1 MRAVTAR
8 ARVSAVAHGTLTTH
22 HASLRRVA
30 LLVWALLTAAGL
42 AELLAVIVWGPGA
55 DFHAYWDVNL
65 GNPYG
70 QSLGQT
76 NAFLY
81 SPVVALAA
89 APLRIIPFE
98 AARLAW
104 LAVNVGCLVYLVR
117 RWALAALVF
126 LPVALELYWG
136 NVDLV
141 IAVGIVVGFR
151 YPAAWAFA
159 LLTKVTPG
167 VGLVWFLVRREWRSF
182 ALALGMA
189 VALSVVSFLVVP
201 AWWGAWLQVL
211 SRSTS
216 ATQTATLLDV
226 PIGFRMVAAM
236 LLVAWG
242 AVTDRRWIVPVA
254 VTLAAPAV
262 WRIVPAI
269 LVAVVPLWRGRR
281 SDSVK
286 IAPSAQA

>member
-1 MRAVTAR
+1 MTVR
-8 ARVSAVAHGTLTTH
+8 ARVSAVAHGTVTTH

-55 DFHAYWDVNL
+55 DFHAYWSVNL

-81 SPVVALAA
+81 SPVVAIAA
-89 APLRIIPFE
+89 APLHMIPFE

-136 NVDLV
+136 NIDLLIAAV
-141 IAVGIVVGFR
+141 IVAGFR

-159 LLTKVTPG
+159 LLTKVTPA
-167 VGLVWFLVRREWRSF
+167 VGLLWFVIRGEWRS
-182 ALALGMA
+182 LAAAMGTTA
-189 VALSVVSFLVVP
+189 VLSVLSFLVEP
-201 AWWGAWLQVL
+201 SWWTAWIEVL
-211 SRSTS
+211 FRSTS
-216 ATQTATLLDV
+216 TPQTATLLDV

-242 AVTDRRWIVPVA
+242 AVTGRRWVVPIA

-269 LVAVVPLWRGRR
+269 LVAVVPLWRERR

-286 IAPSAQA
+286 IAPSVQA